1 MEPTLSRYETCPT
14 CGSTEII
21 FKRGHH
27 HFLESGL
34 ENIHLSNAD
43 IWRCNACGEEVVSIP
58 RSMELMKSIAESIL
72 LKPTSLSGA
81 EIRFFRKNLGMK
93 IKEFSQ
99 LLGVDRV
106 TVSRWENGHEKP
118 SKSADRLIRLTYA
131 VEAKVAEAVME
142 QLRRSLRKDIVDSEA
157 DCFVSLPLVS

>member
-1 MEPTLSRYETCPT
+1 MSLYEKCPT
-14 CGSTEII
+14 CGSTDII

-34 ENIHLSNAD
+34 ENVHLSNAD
-43 IWRCNACGEEVVSIP
+43 IWRCNACREEIVSIP

-81 EIRFFRKNLGMK
+81 EIRFLRKNLAMK
-93 IKEFSQ
+93 INEFSQ

-106 TVSRWENGHEKP
+106 TVSRWENDHEKP
-118 SKSADRLIRLTYA
+118 SRSADRLIRLTYA
-131 VEAKVAEAVME
+131 VEAGVTEAVME
-142 QLRRSLRKDIVDSEA
+142 PLRRSLRKDIIDSEV
-157 DCFVSLPLVS
+157 DYFVSLPLVS

>member
-1 MEPTLSRYETCPT
+1 LSPYEKCPA
-14 CGSTEII
+14 CGSTDVA

-34 ENIHLSNAD
+34 DNVHLSNAD
-43 IWRCNACGEEVVSIP
+43 IWLCNACGEEIVSIP

-81 EIRFFRKNLGMK
+81 EIRFLRKNLTLK
-93 IKEFSQ
+93 INEFSQ

-106 TVSRWENGHEKP
+106 TVSRWENDHEKP
-118 SKSADRLIRLTYA
+118 SKSADRLIRLMYA
-131 VEAKVAEAVME
+131 VEAKVSDAVME
-142 QLRRSLRKDIVDSEA
+142 PLRRNLRKEDVDSQV
-157 DCFVSLPLVS
+157 DYFVLLPLAS